1 MPVREGNL
9 EAPKRQPI
17 DWQSDDYVDP
27 TKVDAELER
36 VFGIC
41 HGCRRCVS
49 LCNAF
54 PTLFDLVDESSTMEV
69 DGVDK
74 ADYQK
79 VIDQNIKHIQDKV
92 DKRKVYTVYNKQID
106 SSFTYQNLSVGTHM
120 ITLRA
125 QDQSGKWSD
134 YTQFFVLINDILGCM
149 NMDATNYNPEATVD
163 DGSCEFVE
171 PILGCVDSI
180 ATNFNPE
187 ADTDDGSCVYGSVDP
202 DLGSEEMAL
211 PLDGDPFVYG
221 MLLAGAALIGA
232 AFAEYGAR
240 QSVGQ
245 IVEGL
250 QSLIDAGVDDSS
262 LNQAIQDLESL
273 EGLRYFSGDMANAQE
288 LLNNYT
294 GVTDQAMGTMQQLD
308 ELQSVVAELEAAGVS
323 SPELE
328 AEIAEIE
335 ALLNSQMEGDVGS
348 DYSQNLQESFQK
360 NKGSE

>member
-1 MPVREGNL
+1 
-9 EAPKRQPI
+9 
-17 DWQSDDYVDP
+17 
-27 TKVDAELER
+27 
-36 VFGIC
+36 
-41 HGCRRCVS
+41 
-49 LCNAF
+49 
-54 PTLFDLVDESSTMEV
+54 
-69 DGVDK
+69 
-74 ADYQK
+74 
-79 VIDQNIKHIQDKV
+79 
-92 DKRKVYTVYNKQID
+92 
-106 SSFTYQNLSVGTHM
+106 
-120 ITLRA
+120 
-125 QDQSGKWSD
+125 
-134 YTQFFVLINDILGCM
+134 
-149 NMDATNYNPEATVD
+149 MDATNYNPEATVD
-163 DGSCEFVE
+163 DGTCEFIE
-171 PILGCVDSI
+171 PIFGCVDSMAI
-180 ATNFNPE
+180 NFNPE